1 MTERPV
7 STVTRNDPQYV
18 DKEETENNSAEDK
31 DQQERDS
38 KEMDELP
45 ATRAAFAFGTAQ
57 DQRPV
62 TSVERMGNSDR
73 PVTRGGGVLDH
84 PPSRSGMSMERLDT
98 GQTFSFGERPVTRQ
112 GDGNSRPTTS
122 GRPITARP
130 VSAAL
135 RNAPGTA
142 SRLLSTASMQRPGT
156 RTGIATGIGFNTP
169 INVVDR
175 PITQQGLSGMKTGSR
190 GPQRQVQDKSYFM
203 GILRTKIT
211 ELGTEI
217 SRLSGEIDLMKQEQ
231 STFLTYDKRVKEMAQ
246 ELTELQGTL
255 ADYNLL
261 LDLINTDTERVEIDD
276 ETRELKEVNK
286 GEADK
291 LEALFTRKQDLES
304 MMRQLEAEIEE
315 ERHMGESLVQAMQPE
330 LRHKYLDLRNLNTNL
345 LQHLDGMQHELDA
358 LDNRKATLEDEL
370 STSKVKQEAV
380 GLYEK
385 LQELEEK
392 KEEIITENQ
401 KRGTPKEERERL
413 LLQVKEDNAE
423 IATMERQLS
432 EVQEQMKRVHD
443 EIQQLDQELEE
454 NQSERSQKY
463 RELRK
468 REETME
474 QFLATFDQNKHEELN
489 RLETLENN
497 NVSILEKLS
506 RHLAHFKHLPS
517 TQDFDVMRSDLA
529 FKEGEL
535 EKSRYT
541 EQNLKHE
548 NLNLQANLQK
558 IEALE
563 SKVQKEMVDLK
574 EKLAVME
581 KEIVEF
587 SDLDGLKSRADEK
600 RRLLAQEKEELEGKK
615 TSVTQSLQEITNA
628 VATQKNQLQE
638 NETFTQLTN
647 LEKKWAHLEQTNF
660 TLREFIAQKKAESN
674 YIPFQNKA
682 MKLVQEYNRALQ
694 EVVQSGGSLM

>member
-1 MTERPV
+1 
-7 STVTRNDPQYV
+7 
-18 DKEETENNSAEDK
+18 
-31 DQQERDS
+31 
-38 KEMDELP
+38 MDELP

>member
-1 MTERPV
+1 
-7 STVTRNDPQYV
+7 
-18 DKEETENNSAEDK
+18 
-31 DQQERDS
+31 
-38 KEMDELP
+38 MDEIP
-45 ATRAAFAFGTAQ
+45 VDRAALGTSF
-57 DQRPV
+57 DQRPI
-62 TSVERMGNSDR
+62 TAGSAERPS
-73 PVTRGGGVLDH
+73 TRGG
-84 PPSRSGMSMERLDT
+84 SGSSLNMERPDT
-98 GQTFSFGERPVTRQ
+98 RQTASYGDRPMTRQ

-130 VSAAL
+130 ASAAL

-156 RTGIATGIGFNTP
+156 RTGVATGKGFSTP

-175 PITQQGLSGMKTGSR
+175 PITQQGLTGMKTGSR

-203 GILRTKIT
+203 GILRTKIA
-211 ELGTEI
+211 ELGTEVNH
-217 SRLSGEIDLMKQEQ
+217 LTGEITFMKQEQ

-246 ELTELQGTL
+246 ELTELQGKL

-261 LDLINTDTERVEIDD
+261 VDLINMDTERAEVDHECREMKEANQVEAENLD
-276 ETRELKEVNK
+276 L
-286 GEADK
+286 
-291 LEALFTRKQDLES
+291 LFTRKQDLES
-304 MMRQLEAEIEE
+304 MMRQLEAEIDE
-315 ERHMGESLVQAMQPE
+315 ERHMGESVVESMQPE
-330 LRHKYLDLRNLNTNL
+330 LRSKYLDLRNLNTSL
-345 LQHLDGMQHELDA
+345 LQHLDGMQHQLDA

-380 GLYEK
+380 GLYVK

-392 KEEIITENQ
+392 RSEIINANQ

-423 IATMERQLS
+423 IATMERQIS
-432 EVQEQMKRVHD
+432 EVQEQIKQVQD

-474 QFLATFDQNKHEELN
+474 QFLATFDENKQEELK

-497 NVSILEKLS
+497 NVSLLEKLS

-517 TQDFDVMRSDLA
+517 THDFDMMRTDLA

-541 EQNLKHE
+541 EQGLKHE

-563 SKVQKEMVDLK
+563 TKVQKEMIDLK
-574 EKLAVME
+574 EKLAQME
-581 KEIVEF
+581 LEIVEF
-587 SDLDGLKSRADEK
+587 SDLDGLKTRAEEK
-600 RRLLAQEKEELEGKK
+600 RRLLVQEKEELDARK
-615 TSVTQSLQEITNA
+615 SCISQSLQDITSA
-628 VATQKNQLQE
+628 ITALKNQLHE
-638 NETFTQLTN
+638 NETYTQLTN

-660 TLREFIAQKKAESN
+660 TLREFVAQRKAESN
-674 YIPFQNKA
+674 FVPYKNQA
-682 MKLVQEYNRALQ
+682 MKLVNEYNRSLQ
-694 EVVQSGGSLM
+694 EVMQSGGSLM